1 MKTGTQK
8 NAVDMPSDGTALDRI
23 DRYVLGHMK
32 PEECASFE
40 AELSSD
46 PELAEQ
52 VAVRRMAI
60 SAIMDREAL
69 KDDFM

>member
-1 MKTGTQK
+1 MKTGTG
-8 NAVDMPSDGTALDRI
+8 NNVVDTPSDSSALDRI
-23 DRYVLGHMK
+23 DRYVLGHME

-52 VAVRRMAI
+52 VCVRNNGPGN
-60 SAIMDREAL
+60 L
-69 KDDFM
+69 KGRFHGN